1 MKIEHERK
9 GDDGG
14 FYVEQ
19 SGEHLADMFYTMRT
33 QSEMNIYHTHVSE
46 ELKGQN
52 IGQQLVEAGVA
63 YARQHQLKIIPSCS
77 YARTVF
83 ARHKE
88 LQDVLA

>member
-1 MKIEHERK
+1 
-9 GDDGG
+9 
-14 FYVEQ
+14 
-19 SGEHLADMFYTMRT
+19 
-33 QSEMNIYHTHVSE
+33 MNIYHTHVSE